1 MRKGGRVH
9 FINCDLRLIELYRR
23 LRALEVALEE
33 QLQAHEQDLKR
44 SLERLRV

>member
-1 MRKGGRVH
+1 MQKGGRTR
-9 FINCDLRLIELYRR
+9 FINCDSRLIELYRR

-33 QLQAHEQDLKR
+33 QPQAREQDLKR